1 MVLPTLVASGLTL
14 VMGRVVSLETSLRGE
29 VLGGTIALLITFV
42 SHMLVIR
49 GWDYDHF
56 PVPDFGGCWRMKR
69 GPARLQGL
77 HAGCQNHK
85 VGHLDLVIRASLQH
99 SFTGTFLSTSP

>member
-29 VLGGTIALLITFV
+29 VLGGTIALLITCV
-42 SHMLVIR
+42 SHMLVIW

-85 VGHLDLVIRASLQH
+85 VGHLDLVIKANLLH
-99 SFTGTFLSTSP
+99 SFTGTYLSTSP